1 MMMFKQS
8 NTVLSLFTLLPIMT
22 VMSTNGPELF
32 NKDQKMDKLILKNQ
46 IGYHFK
52 KVVREVSQELFVSR
66 KVDVSSLFLGVYVL
80 EQTQKGLAKYC
91 RGLSYVTLDSRTSGP
106 DLPSFVHIKKPA
118 FASFAEAKA
127 RCTAQNMQLP
137 EVYSNLQKEK
147 MSLFLLANNITLCF
161 AGLQPDMIDA
171 THRFISTGFPIWRTP
186 HEKIDSITG
195 AKYSITSV
203 MDDFNA
209 KFMYGNDE
217 RLYVRF
223 DRPSIITNPK
233 FKLGDHTYRDEVK
246 DFPQVIA
253 PIICE
258 PKWDG
263 TTYSHLKTDTYTVED
278 LKLDSRQ
285 KRSLPSSFPSD
296 EDMDEFMGSRS
307 LKEYCNSISLQA
319 KDIQNEMSEKLNNL
333 LSLVDI
339 SVQLENN
346 NSVQKRER
354 RSAFL
359 AKFIFSTGIRLI
371 WTLFG
376 FMQKMRMGNKI
387 KRLETAVS
395 NTQRQVVEN
404 SNAIYNMSQ
413 IVYGNSIAIEQLK
426 IATTSL
432 DRRVYYLETKVEKM
446 ASTLDDVVNKLEA
459 SIQLSL
465 IANLINRIQQ
475 SMNSGYDTLKD
486 IIHCSLL
493 GQTSPLL
500 LPLDQIELVQNE
512 VRKVSSGVLDTD
524 FAKMQ
529 SIIVSDPKDPHLLL
543 VVINVA
549 ALSRKEEELIKLFPI
564 PYYENGKTFLPMLDY
579 DTIVLDQ
586 LSRTYSILNEQEE
599 YDCLFNRCYINDVE
613 RSAVQKTCGV
623 PQLFDQQLE
632 ACVSEETLSNGVFLK
647 PMLPDGIIFA
657 FKGEVT
663 TQLFCRDNSIIGP
676 IKKLSGAGIMQLPNG
691 CILSVTDDQG
701 RNTKVKGQ
709 PLYRIIDAEDLTLV
723 INGPLN
729 AIQAQASINSTQKLM
744 TYEGIIT
751 NHLSPVVKQI
761 LSVDSKLDNQATFIW
776 SLVGILSVT
785 GLIVL
790 TIILVIFRSSAKF
803 RLKIYDLR
811 DRFAKLSQQI
821 STLGQLREDTNRDNA
836 PFVSPFSPRMRA
848 MHFKAKPIL
857 RPTDSAPNDVSR
869 AGSPSPYVSMLDVS
883 SKMLDVPPKR
893 NERTYVGFHPL
904 NELAG
909 ITPGHPYPRLTPL
922 LKQLSE
928 TRLDSESKEVERICN
943 AKLSNP

>member
-1 MMMFKQS
+1 
-8 NTVLSLFTLLPIMT
+8 
-22 VMSTNGPELF
+22 
-32 NKDQKMDKLILKNQ
+32 
-46 IGYHFK
+46 
-52 KVVREVSQELFVSR
+52 
-66 KVDVSSLFLGVYVL
+66 
-80 EQTQKGLAKYC
+80 
-91 RGLSYVTLDSRTSGP
+91 
-106 DLPSFVHIKKPA
+106 
-118 FASFAEAKA
+118 
-127 RCTAQNMQLP
+127 
-137 EVYSNLQKEK
+137 
-147 MSLFLLANNITLCF
+147 
-161 AGLQPDMIDA
+161 
-171 THRFISTGFPIWRTP
+171 
-186 HEKIDSITG
+186 
-195 AKYSITSV
+195 
-203 MDDFNA
+203 
-209 KFMYGNDE
+209 
-217 RLYVRF
+217 
-223 DRPSIITNPK
+223 
-233 FKLGDHTYRDEVK
+233 
-246 DFPQVIA
+246 
-253 PIICE
+253 
-258 PKWDG
+258 
-263 TTYSHLKTDTYTVED
+263 
-278 LKLDSRQ
+278 
-285 KRSLPSSFPSD
+285 
-296 EDMDEFMGSRS
+296 
-307 LKEYCNSISLQA
+307 
-319 KDIQNEMSEKLNNL
+319 
-333 LSLVDI
+333 
-339 SVQLENN
+339 
-346 NSVQKRER
+346 
-354 RSAFL
+354 
-359 AKFIFSTGIRLI
+359 
-371 WTLFG
+371 
-376 FMQKMRMGNKI
+376 
-387 KRLETAVS
+387 
-395 NTQRQVVEN
+395 
-404 SNAIYNMSQ
+404 
-413 IVYGNSIAIEQLK
+413 
-426 IATTSL
+426 
-432 DRRVYYLETKVEKM
+432 
-446 ASTLDDVVNKLEA
+446 
-459 SIQLSL
+459 
-465 IANLINRIQQ
+465 
-475 SMNSGYDTLKD
+475 MNSGYDTLKD

-848 MHFKAKPIL
+848 MHFKAKPII
-857 RPTDSAPNDVSR
+857 RPTDTAPNDVSR